1 MKNLIIILLL
11 FNPLSI
17 LSDYPLKNGKP
28 TSKGIEQYIEDKSE
42 LLITEYQDF
51 IGDTLY
57 QAWIYAEDLRDYNAQ
72 DSLEMGRYFPHE
84 IYISTEES
92 FLAYELADL
101 SDSERSLIAETNKF
115 VKATV
120 FHELTHEYINQIGR
134 EMQYVDM
141 IDVNRSYQTYIWII
155 RTYETF
161 GSTFIEEGI
170 CEYMTEKMGEIIPPK
185 RPFIPLTEQE
195 LTNRNNRYN
204 VNYKYSSHYLKTFLD
219 TTGFK
224 RGVKIL
230 LYNAPPTLEEILD
243 PALFFSKLNP
253 ISK

>member
-1 MKNLIIILLL
+1 LKNLILILLL
-11 FNPLSI
+11 INPLTIS
-17 LSDYPLKNGKP
+17 SDYPLKNGIP

-42 LLITEYQDF
+42 SLIIEYQNF

-57 QAWIYAEDLRDYNAQ
+57 QVWIYAEDLRDYHAQ
-72 DSLEMGRYFPHE
+72 DSLELGRYFPHE
-84 IYISTEES
+84 IYISTEEL

-101 SDSERSLIAETNKF
+101 SESKKSLIEESNKF

-120 FHELTHEYINQIGR
+120 FHELTHEYVNQIGR
-134 EMQYVDM
+134 EMQYVDK
-141 IDVNRSYQTYIWII
+141 INVNNSYQTYIWII
-155 RTYETF
+155 RTHETF

-185 RPFIPLTEQE
+185 QPFIPVTEQE
-195 LTNRNNRYN
+195 LTSRKNRHN
-204 VNYKYSSHYLKTFLD
+204 VKYKYSSHYLKTFLD

-230 LYNAPPTLEEILD
+230 LHNTPPTLEEILD
-243 PALFFSKLNP
+243 PTLFFGRLDPVN
-253 ISK
+253 

>member
-1 MKNLIIILLL
+1 MKHLVIILLL
-11 FNPLSI
+11 FNQHGIS
-17 LSDYPLKNGKP
+17 SDYPLKNGKP
-28 TSKGIEQYIEDKSE
+28 TSKGIGQYIEDKSE
-42 LLITEYQDF
+42 LLINEYQDF

-57 QAWIYAEDLRDYNAQ
+57 QVWIYAEDLRDYYAQ

-101 SDSERSLIAETNKF
+101 SESEKSSIVETNKF

-134 EMQYVDM
+134 EMQYVDK
-141 IDVNRSYQTYIWII
+141 ITVDKSYQTYIWII

-170 CEYMTEKMGEIIPPK
+170 CEYMTEKMGEIIPPEL
-185 RPFIPLTEQE
+185 PFIPTTEQE
-195 LTNRNNRYN
+195 LTSKENRYN
-204 VNYKYSSHYLKTFLD
+204 VHYKYSSYYLKTFLD

-224 RGVKIL
+224 EGVKIL
-230 LYNAPPTLEEILD
+230 LHNAPPTLAEILD
-243 PALFFSKLNP
+243 PELFFSRLHPVK
-253 ISK
+253 

>member
-1 MKNLIIILLL
+1 M
-11 FNPLSI
+11 
-17 LSDYPLKNGKP
+17 KNGKP
-28 TSKGIEQYIEDKSE
+28 TSKGIKQYIEDKSE
-42 LLITEYQDF
+42 SLIIEYQNF

-57 QAWIYAEDLRDYNAQ
+57 QVWIYAEDLRDYYAQ
-72 DSLEMGRYFPHE
+72 DSLELGRYFPHE
-84 IYISTEES
+84 IYISTEEL

-101 SDSERSLIAETNKF
+101 SESQRSLMVETNKF

-134 EMQYVDM
+134 EMQYVDKV
-141 IDVNRSYQTYIWII
+141 DVNNSYQTYIWII

-170 CEYMTEKMGEIIPPK
+170 CEYMTEKMEEIIPPK
-185 RPFIPLTEQE
+185 QPFIPITELE
-195 LTNRNNRYN
+195 LTSKKNRHV
-204 VNYKYSSHYLKTFLD
+204 VNYKYSSHFLKTFLD

-230 LYNAPPTLEEILD
+230 LHNAPPTLEEILE
-243 PALFFSKLNP
+243 PALFFGRLNP
-253 ISK
+253 VSK